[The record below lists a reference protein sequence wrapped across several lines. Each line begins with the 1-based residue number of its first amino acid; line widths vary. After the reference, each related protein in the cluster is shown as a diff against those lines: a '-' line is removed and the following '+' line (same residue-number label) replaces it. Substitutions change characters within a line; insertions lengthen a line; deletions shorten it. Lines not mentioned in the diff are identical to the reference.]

1 MGGKKIRFELF
12 LTPVSTGYK
21 VNNNHTTQP
30 GRGKGNIM
38 NIGTKID
45 PENLLLLTRLQ
56 RGSSVIMTKHYDEGE
71 VCHLFVQLRVPVRVT
86 GKTVERPER
95 MFCEDVVN
103 TVAIASKFKYPVNMQ
118 CPSILYENNIIQEMI
133 DDQHEL
139 YPHLKQKGLILSYD
153 GIFVSVMK
161 GVKK

>member
-1 MGGKKIRFELF
+1 M
-12 LTPVSTGYK
+12 T
-21 VNNNHTTQP
+21 
-30 GRGKGNIM
+30 
-38 NIGTKID
+38 
-45 PENLLLLTRLQ
+45 
-56 RGSSVIMTKHYDEGE
+56 MTKHYDEEE

-133 DDQHEL
+133 DDQYEL
-139 YPHLKQKGLILSYD
+139 YPHLQQKGLVLSYD
-153 GIFVSVMK
+153 GIFVSVRK